1 VRPTKVRITEMDV
14 IEKVSAPLRVSGPIK
29 GYFIATE
36 VQPAAGQPGSFTSR
50 VCVCTT
56 RPQSWP
62 LRPLIHSASGEVWC
76 SENEAHLQGFR
87 RAKRLLDDV
96 RA

>member
-1 VRPTKVRITEMDV
+1 MDV
-14 IEKVSAPLRVSGPIK
+14 IEKLSALRVSGPIK
-29 GYFIATE
+29 GFFIATQVE
-36 VQPAAGQPGSFTSR
+36 PAAEQTGKFTSR
-50 VCVCTT
+50 ACVCAT

-62 LRPLIHSASGEVWC
+62 LRPLIHSASGEVWR
-76 SENEAHLQGFR
+76 SENEAHLQGYR